1 MVCLR
6 PTPQGENCANQGKH
20 RTEDTEVT
28 EGEPEDTGIGLVIR

>member
-6 PTPQGENCANQGKH
+6 PTPQGENCANRGKH

-28 EGEPEDTGIGLVIR
+28 EGEPEDTGNWDW